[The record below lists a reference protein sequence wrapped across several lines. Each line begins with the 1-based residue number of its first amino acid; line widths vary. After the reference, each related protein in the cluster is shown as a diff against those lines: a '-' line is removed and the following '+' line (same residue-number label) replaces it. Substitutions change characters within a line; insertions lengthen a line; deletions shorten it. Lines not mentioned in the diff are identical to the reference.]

1 MRAAQDFEGRD
12 IIMSTPGRV
21 RRVSVTDIRAR
32 KNKTPVVMLTAYD
45 ANTARI
51 ADPHVDVLLVGDSI
65 GMVMYGFDS
74 TLPVTLD
81 MMIAHGG
88 AVVRGSASAMVVIDM
103 PFGSYEESKE
113 QAFRN
118 AARILAETGA
128 AAVKLEG
135 GVRMA
140 ETIRYLTERGVA
152 VVGHI
157 GLTPQS
163 INTLGGFRVQGRAD
177 DAEKALHEDAR
188 VVAEAGAF
196 CVVMEGIVEP
206 VARALTAAIDIPT
219 IGIGASSAC
228 DGQVLVTEDMVD
240 LTPRQPRFVRQYG
253 RLGEALDKA
262 VEAYA
267 DDVRARQFPREENTY
282 SAQK

>member
-1 MRAAQDFEGRD
+1 
-12 IIMSTPGRV
+12 MSTSGRIK
-21 RRVSVTDIRAR
+21 RLSVTDVRAR
-32 KNKTPVVMLTAYD
+32 KGETPVVMLTAYD

-65 GMVMYGFDS
+65 GMVVYGFES

-88 AVVRGSASAMVVIDM
+88 AVMRGSQSSMVVIDM
-103 PFGSYEESKE
+103 PFASYEESKE

-118 AARILAETGA
+118 AARVLAETGA

-140 ETIRYLTERGVA
+140 ETIRYLTERGIP

-163 INTLGGFRVQGRAD
+163 IHTLGGFKVQGREEHHETLLHAD
-177 DAEKALHEDAR
+177 AQA
-188 VVAEAGAF
+188 VTEAGAF
-196 CVVMEGIVEP
+196 CVVLEGIVEP
-206 VARALTAAIDIPT
+206 IARAITDAISIPT
-219 IGIGASSAC
+219 IGIGASAAC
-228 DGQVLVTEDMVD
+228 DGQVLVTEDMVAMSG
-240 LTPRQPRFVRQYG
+240 RKPRFVKHFG
-253 RLGEALDKA
+253 DMGSELDRAVKA
-262 VEAYA
+262 YSEEVRNRSFPA
-267 DDVRARQFPREENTY
+267 DENTY
-282 SAQK
+282 PAQK